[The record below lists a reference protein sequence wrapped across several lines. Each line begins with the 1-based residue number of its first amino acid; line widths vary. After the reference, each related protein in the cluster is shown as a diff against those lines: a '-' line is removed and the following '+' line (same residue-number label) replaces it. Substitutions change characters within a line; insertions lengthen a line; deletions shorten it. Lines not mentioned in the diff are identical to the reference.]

1 MLHRPAGVAFDV
13 SAAARRSRAVRYVPP
28 MSETTVERVTRLVDD
43 FDQRVQ
49 AAPPDAWGNPAPCE
63 DWTARDVVAHVLG
76 SMNRLL
82 AQGGEPA
89 TIADDADIVEEW
101 NRTKPAFEAMLG
113 EADLTQN
120 VPGPFGPMPLEQVLG
135 RLMATDVLVHTW
147 DLARAVGG
155 DEQLGDDDVRHAFEG
170 LRPMDAMIRQPG
182 VFGPKVESAPDADTQ
197 TQFLNFLGRT
207 V

>member
-1 MLHRPAGVAFDV
+1 
-13 SAAARRSRAVRYVPP
+13 

-43 FDQRVQ
+43 FDRRVQ
-49 AAPPDAWGNPAPCE
+49 EAPSDAWSNPAPCE

-101 NRTKPAFEAMLG
+101 NRTKPAFVAMLG
-113 EADLTQN
+113 QADLTQN
-120 VPGPFGPMPLEQVLG
+120 VPGPFGPMPLEQLLG

-155 DEQLGDDDVRHAFEG
+155 DERLGEDDVQHAFDG

-182 VFGPKVESAPDADTQ
+182 VFGPKVESAPDADPQ

>member
-1 MLHRPAGVAFDV
+1 
-13 SAAARRSRAVRYVPP
+13 
-28 MSETTVERVTRLVDD
+28 VTRLVND
-43 FDQRVQ
+43 FDRRVQ
-49 AAPPDAWGNPAPCE
+49 AAPADSWGNPAPCD

-76 SMNRLL
+76 SMNRLV
-82 AQGGEPA
+82 AQGGDAAPVPA
-89 TIADDADIVEEW
+89 DADIVAEW
-101 NRTKPAFEAMLG
+101 NRTMPAFLVMIPQ
-113 EADLTQN
+113 ADLAQL

-155 DEQLGDDDVRHAFEG
+155 DERLGTDDVEHAFDG

-182 VFGPKVESAPDADTQ
+182 VFGDKVESAPDADAQ
-197 TQFLNFLGRT
+197 TQFLNFLGRA

>member
-1 MLHRPAGVAFDV
+1 
-13 SAAARRSRAVRYVPP
+13 
-28 MSETTVERVTRLVDD
+28 MSETTLDRVTRLVND
-43 FDQRVQ
+43 FDRRVQ
-49 AAPPDAWGNPAPCE
+49 AAPPDAWSNPAPCD

-76 SMNRLL
+76 SMNRML

-89 TIADDADIVEEW
+89 EIADDADIVAEW
-101 NRTKPAFEAMLG
+101 NATRPAFLDMLAQ
-113 EADLTQN
+113 ADMAQTAD
-120 VPGPFGPMPLEQVLG
+120 GPFGPMPLEQLLG
-135 RLMATDVLVHTW
+135 RLLANDVLVHTW

-155 DEQLGDDDVRHAFEG
+155 DEQLGADDVQHAFDG

-182 VFGPKVESAPDADTQ
+182 VFGPKLEPAPGADVQ